1 MSQYICKF
9 TPIFWSLLS
18 LIFFSYNVNANHIYS
33 TRAEQTLE
41 QMIGASGTIERLI
54 ITGQSSDTVSKPNEG
69 KLIYDRTNQC
79 FAISENGATYS
90 CLAKTGPGSSAPT
103 DATYITQTP
112 NATLTNEQA
121 LSLLGTGAL
130 INTTGTGVLSI
141 YGGATCTNQFIRALN
156 ASVAATCASVS
167 LAADVTG
174 TLAITNGGTGQ
185 TTAGAAFNALSPM
198 TTLGDLIYGGAAG
211 AGTRLAGNTTTT
223 RKFLRQTGDGV
234 ASSAP
239 AWDTITAADVPGSAL
254 TKVDDTNVTL
264 TLGGSPTTALLN
276 AASITVGWTG
286 QLAVPRGGTGS
297 SSFTAGSI
305 IFSDGTILTQ
315 DNTNLFWDNTNKRL
329 GIGTTTLSGKL
340 YVSASRTEAD
350 LSNDIPEVSI
360 STTWNPSS
368 TSLGSLIGTK
378 SSVDTAGT
386 QNLDRIIGFN
396 SVPLH
401 SGTGTLSSMYGIFST
416 PIVNPGA
423 GPVTTLISMYFTTAN
438 KSTSTVTTM
447 EGVRIDI
454 NKFTS
459 GPVTNA
465 KGLYIRSGFQGVTGT
480 KHGIYV
486 EDTAALNY
494 FGGNVGIGTTGPAV
508 KLDVVGPTTVTGSSI
523 QVSSGDDSSAI
534 WKGALA
540 LIHNSDTTI
549 ATGSSIGITFQ
560 PLSSTGSSF
569 FGAAA
574 IKAVRE
580 NSTANNQDTALTF
593 WTRTGANN
601 STTNTEKMRITSSG
615 NVGLA
620 TTSPTKTLSL
630 GGNAAQTIWMERH
643 TTANTAGNSLTIQAG
658 GATVG
663 ATDKAAGDL
672 ILAPGISTGNQGGKV
687 QIQSTLSGTS
697 GTTDRNPVTHFQIA
711 QGHIET
717 LGTAPTL
724 SAGCGTGATIVGN
737 DNNGTITTTATGF
750 GTCTVTF
757 ARNWTNTPQCVL
769 NNRSSTTVTR
779 VTSPSTTGFTVTGAS
794 GGNIVDYMC
803 HGRV

>member
-1 MSQYICKF
+1 MSRYIFKS
-9 TPIFWSLLS
+9 TIIFWGLLG
-18 LIFFSYNVNANHIYS
+18 LIFVSHNVHASHIHS

-41 QMIGASGTIERLI
+41 QMIGSSGTIERLI

-69 KLIYDRTNQC
+69 KLIYDRNNQC
-79 FAISENGATYS
+79 FATSENGASYS
-90 CLAKTGPGSSAPT
+90 CLIKGGSFAPT

-141 YGGATCTNQFIRALN
+141 YGGAACTNQFIRALN

-167 LAADVTG
+167 LATDVTG

-198 TTLGDLIYGGAAG
+198 TALGDLIYGGAAG

-254 TKVDDTNVTL
+254 TKADDTNVTL
-264 TLGGSPTTALLN
+264 TLGGSPNTALLN

-315 DNTNLFWDNTNKRL
+315 DNANLFWDNTNKRL
-329 GIGTTTLSGKL
+329 GIGTTSLTGR
-340 YVSASRTEAD
+340 VGISASRTETD
-350 LSNDIPEVSI
+350 LSADPPEVWI
-360 STTWNPSS
+360 STTWNPSG
-368 TSLGSLIGTK
+368 TATGSLIGTK
-378 SSVDTAGT
+378 SSVDTAGA
-386 QNLDRIIGFN
+386 QNLGRIIGFN
-396 SVPLH
+396 SFPSH
-401 SGTGTLSSMYGIFST
+401 SGTGTLSSMYGIYST
-416 PIVNPGA
+416 PFVNPGA
-423 GPVTTLISMYFTTAN
+423 GPVTTLISMYFTTSN
-438 KSTSTVTTM
+438 GSTSTVTTM

-480 KHGIYV
+480 KHSIYV
-486 EDTAALNY
+486 EDTEALNY
-494 FGGNVGIGTTGPAV
+494 FA
-508 KLDVVGPTTVTGSSI
+508 
-523 QVSSGDDSSAI
+523 
-534 WKGALA
+534 
-540 LIHNSDTTI
+540 
-549 ATGSSIGITFQ
+549 
-560 PLSSTGSSF
+560 
-569 FGAAA
+569 
-574 IKAVRE
+574 
-580 NSTANNQDTALTF
+580 
-593 WTRTGANN
+593 
-601 STTNTEKMRITSSG
+601 G

-620 TTSPTKTLSL
+620 TTSPTQLLSL
-630 GGNAAQTIWMERH
+630 GGNAARTIWMERH
-643 TTANTAGNSLTIQAG
+643 TTANTAGNNLTIQAG

-663 ATDKAAGDL
+663 ATNKAAGDL

-687 QIQSTLSGTS
+687 QIQSTLMGAS
-697 GTTDRNPVTHFQIA
+697 GTTDNNPVTHFQIT

-737 DNNGTITTTATGF
+737 DNNGTITTAATGF

-757 ARNWTNTPQCVL
+757 SRAWTNVPQCVL
-769 NNRSSTTVTR
+769 NNRSSATVTR
-779 VTSPSTTGFTVTGAS
+779 VTSPSTTAFTITGAS
-794 GGNIVDYMC
+794 GGNIVDYSC
-803 HGRV
+803 RGRA